1 MIGRIGGVGLA
12 DFCREFDSLVPIG
25 SVVGL
30 GGVETVTES
39 HAMGGDRR
47 GPMVF
52 VRGVEEAVLIRRL
65 TLPGIEV
72 CSAAEVKA
80 KRSASRRD
88 G

>member
-1 MIGRIGGVGLA
+1 MIGRIGGVGLG
-12 DFCREFDSLVPIG
+12 DFCKQFDELFPIG
-25 SVVGL
+25 SVVHL
-30 GGVETVTES
+30 AGVTTVTES

-65 TLPGIEV
+65 TLPGVEV
-72 CSAAEVKA
+72 VSASEMKA
-80 KRSASRRD
+80 KRSAKRRD